1 MKDEGRRMES
11 AAGSPGVRFRFILG
25 PSVVLG
31 ILLSFTGI
39 MPAQET
45 QTPPRTQENPQRD
58 QRILVDVNLVTLRF
72 TIRDQQGRFLNT
84 LTRDQFR
91 VFENQEQKEMAF
103 FEAPSNKGATQAGPL
118 FLAFLLDVSGSTFA
132 TRSEEIIA
140 AQTFF
145 DNIHQVTQLGIFG
158 FTDKLIPFQD
168 FTSERGPAL
177 KAFAEARQ
185 HLGQTAIYDSLSQ
198 LMDRMGNRAKQSDRK
213 VVILVSDAMDKA
225 YAKWR
230 ALAAKAKSNNITIY
244 TILVPSAAQL
254 YIGNAADSEALPSQA
269 LKAGQE
275 EAFAR
280 LALDSGGKSFAG
292 FETILDFDQT
302 LAQIDD
308 DIYGNL
314 YSVGFYTD
322 NPYLDKTE
330 RQIRVETLQQGAKVS
345 ALFQNLPERLSQK
358 KKYISALFD
367 AGSLSRLSE
376 ATGLQFEE
384 IGAELDVL
392 PSDREGGQ
400 LGLPFRIKIS
410 PFSLRGSRKEGV
422 RTQFGIIG
430 LLLDRQG
437 REVVRLREFFRASL
451 SPKEIEVGRAIIY
464 TNKLFAPPGRYD
476 LRLAVLELAS
486 WRVTAFQSPVEI
498 VENR

>member
-1 MKDEGRRMES
+1 MKDEGRRMKR
-11 AAGSPGVRFRFILG
+11 GGVI
-25 PSVVLG
+25 STV
-31 ILLSFTGI
+31 ILLLLSGFPLGQDTRSG
-39 MPAQET
+39 
-45 QTPPRTQENPQRD
+45 D
-58 QRILVDVNLVTLRF
+58 QRIQVNVNLVTLRF
-72 TIRDQQGRFLNT
+72 TIRDHQGQFLNT
-84 LTRDQFR
+84 LTEDQFQ
-91 VFENQEQKEMAF
+91 VFENQQRKNIAF
-103 FEAPSNKGATQAGPL
+103 FDAPSNKGGRGGPI

-145 DNIHQVTQLGIFG
+145 DNIQQVTQLGIYG

-168 FTSERGPAL
+168 FTPERSAAL
-177 KAFAEARQ
+177 KAFAQARR

-198 LMDRMGNRAKQSDRK
+198 LIDRINSKAKQSDRK
-213 VVILVSDAMDKA
+213 VVILVSDGEDKA
-225 YAKWR
+225 YSKSSTLVEKAR
-230 ALAAKAKSNNITIY
+230 ASNITIY

-254 YIGNAADSEALPSQA
+254 YIGNAAESDELPS
-269 LKAGQE
+269 KANKAAQE
-275 EAFAR
+275 EAFSR
-280 LALDSGGKSFAG
+280 LASGTGGKYFAG

-314 YSVGFYTD
+314 YSLGFYTD
-322 NPYLDKTE
+322 NPYLEKSQ
-330 RQIRVETLQQGAKVS
+330 RQLRVECARPGAKVS

-367 AGSLSRLSE
+367 PDSLSRLSE
-376 ATGLQFEE
+376 AGGAQFEE
-384 IGAELDVL
+384 IGADLDVL

-400 LGLPFRIKIS
+400 IGLPFRIKIS
-410 PFSLRGSRKEGV
+410 PFSLRGNRKEGV

-451 SPKEIEVGRAIIY
+451 SPKEIEVGRGIIY
-464 TNKLFAPPGRYD
+464 TNKLMAPPGKYD

-486 WRVTAFQSPVEI
+486 WRVTAFHTNVEI
-498 VENR
+498 VDTNSNND

>member
-1 MKDEGRRMES
+1 MKGERSLRALGRRVPVFFLVLPLLTGVPS
-11 AAGSPGVRFRFILG
+11 ALEG
-25 PSVVLG
+25 
-31 ILLSFTGI
+31 
-39 MPAQET
+39 Q
-45 QTPPRTQENPQRD
+45 TQEMEE
-58 QRILVDVNLVTLRF
+58 QRIQVDVNLVTLRF
-72 TIRDQQGRFLNT
+72 SVRDQQGRFLNN
-84 LTRDQFR
+84 LTRDKFR
-91 VFENQEQKEMAF
+91 VFENQELKEIAF
-103 FEAPSNKGATQAGPL
+103 FDEPSNKSGGTGPL
-118 FLAFLLDVSGSTFA
+118 FLAFLIDVSGSTFA

-145 DNIHQVTQLGIFG
+145 DNIQRITQLGIFG

-168 FTSERGPAL
+168 FTSERAAAA

-198 LMDRMGNRAKQSDRK
+198 LIDRINARAKTSERK
-213 VVILVSDAMDKA
+213 VVIVISDAGDKD
-225 YAKWR
+225 YEKWR
-230 ALAAKAKSNNITIY
+230 ASVAKAKASNVTIY

-254 YIGNAADSEALPSQA
+254 YVGKAADSSAQPDAEALQAKQEQAFSQ
-269 LKAGQE
+269 
-275 EAFAR
+275 
-280 LALDSGGKSFAG
+280 LALGTGGKHFSG

-314 YSVGFYTD
+314 YTLGFYTD
-322 NPYLDKTE
+322 NPYLDKSE
-330 RQIRVETLQQGAKVS
+330 RQISVHVSQPGAAVS
-345 ALFQNLPERLSQK
+345 ALFQNFPERLTQK

-367 AGSLSRLSE
+367 PGSLSRLSE
-376 ATGLQFEE
+376 ATSLPFEE
-384 IGAELDVL
+384 IGAELDLL
-392 PSDREGGQ
+392 PADREGGE

-422 RTQFGIIG
+422 RTQLGIIG
-430 LLLDRQG
+430 LLLDGQG

-451 SPKEIEVGRAIIY
+451 SPREIEVGRAIIY

-486 WRVTAFQSPVEI
+486 WRVTAFNSSVEI
-498 VENR
+498 RER

>member
-1 MKDEGRRMES
+1 MKDEGRRMKMDFTRQT
-11 AAGSPGVRFRFILG
+11 GLRFGYVTL
-25 PSVVLG
+25 L
-31 ILLSFTGI
+31 LLSLVACVFSG
-39 MPAQET
+39 PLFGQQER
-45 QTPPRTQENPQRD
+45 PRD
-58 QRILVDVNLVTLRF
+58 QRIQIDVNLVTLRF
-72 TIRDQQGRFLNT
+72 TVRDQQGHFLNS
-84 LTRDQFR
+84 LTEEQFR
-91 VFENQEQKEMAF
+91 IFENQERKDIAF
-103 FEAPSNKGATQAGPL
+103 FDAPSNKGGQGGPL

-145 DNIHQVTQLGIFG
+145 DNIQQVTQLGIFG

-168 FTSERGPAL
+168 FTSERSAAL

-198 LMDRMGNRAKQSDRK
+198 LIDRMNSRAKQTDRK
-213 VVILVSDAMDKA
+213 VVILVSDAIDKE
-225 YAKWR
+225 YAKSR
-230 ALAAKAKSNNITIY
+230 ALMAKARQNNITVY

-254 YIGNAADSEALPSQA
+254 YIGNAAENNETLPAQA
-269 LKAGQE
+269 IKASQE

-280 LALDSGGKSFAG
+280 LAVGTGGKHFAG

-314 YSVGFYTD
+314 YSLGFYTD
-322 NPYLDKTE
+322 NPYLDKSE
-330 RQIRVETLQQGAKVS
+330 RQIRVECSHPGTKVS

-358 KKYISALFD
+358 KRYISALFD

-376 ATGLQFEE
+376 PGGLQFEE

-400 LGLPFRIKIS
+400 IGLPFRIKIS

-464 TNKLFAPPGRYD
+464 TNKLMAPPGRYD

-486 WRVTAFQSPVEI
+486 WRVTAFRTNVEI
-498 VENR
+498 VDN

>member
-1 MKDEGRRMES
+1 MKDEGRRMKTT
-11 AAGSPGVRFRFILG
+11 G
-25 PSVVLG
+25 PKFPPFGCFNLHPLFLVVLFVCPA
-31 ILLSFTGI
+31 LLGQDTR
-39 MPAQET
+39 E
-45 QTPPRTQENPQRD
+45 RD
-58 QRILVDVNLVTLRF
+58 QRIQVDVNLVTLRF
-72 TIRDQQGRFLNT
+72 TVRDQQGQFLNN
-84 LTRDQFR
+84 LTEDQFR
-91 VFENQEQKEMAF
+91 IFENQERKDLAF
-103 FEAPSNKGATQAGPL
+103 FDAPSNIGGRGGPL
-118 FLAFLLDVSGSTFA
+118 LLAFLLDVSGSTFA

-145 DNIHQVTQLGIFG
+145 DNIQEVTQLGIFG
-158 FTDKLIPFQD
+158 FTDKLIPFQE
-168 FTSERGPAL
+168 FTSERAAAL

-185 HLGQTAIYDSLSQ
+185 HLGQTAIYDSLAQ
-198 LMDRMGNRAKQSDRK
+198 LIDRINSKAKKSDRK
-213 VVILVSDAMDKA
+213 VVILVSDAIDKA
-225 YAKWR
+225 YSKSAS
-230 ALAAKAKSNNITIY
+230 LVAKARANNITVY

-254 YIGNAADSEALPSQA
+254 YIGNAVESNETVPAQA
-269 LKAGQE
+269 TKTSQE

-280 LALDSGGKSFAG
+280 LAVGTGGKHFAG

-314 YSVGFYTD
+314 YSLGFYTD
-322 NPYLDKTE
+322 NPYLDKRE
-330 RQIRVETLQQGAKVS
+330 RQIRVECSHSGARVS

-376 ATGLQFEE
+376 AGGLQFEE
-384 IGAELDVL
+384 IAAELDIL

-400 LGLPFRIKIS
+400 LGLPFRLKIS
-410 PFSLRGSRKEGV
+410 PYSVRGSRKEGV

-464 TNKLFAPPGRYD
+464 TNKLMAPPGRYD

-486 WRVTAFQSPVEI
+486 WRVTAFRSSVEI
-498 VENR
+498 VDN

>member
-1 MKDEGRRMES
+1 MKTSRGRQCRKAIFS
-11 AAGSPGVRFRFILG
+11 LR
-25 PSVVLG
+25 
-31 ILLSFTGI
+31 LLCLIVSISSGFLL
-39 MPAQET
+39 AQED
-45 QTPPRTQENPQRD
+45 RQRE
-58 QRILVDVNLVTLRF
+58 QRIQVDVNLVTLRF
-72 TIRDQQGRFLNT
+72 TIRDQQNRFLNT
-84 LTRDQFR
+84 LSQDQFR
-91 VFENQEQKEMAF
+91 IIENQETKNIAF
-103 FEAPSNKGATQAGPL
+103 FEAPSNKGGQGGPL

-145 DNIHQVTQLGIFG
+145 DSIQQVTQLGIFG
-158 FTDKLIPFQD
+158 FTDKLIPFQE
-168 FTSERGPAL
+168 FTSERSAAL

-198 LMDRMGNRAKQSDRK
+198 LIDRIKSRAKQSDRK
-213 VVILVSDAMDKA
+213 VVILVSDAIDKA
-225 YAKWR
+225 YSKSR
-230 ALAAKAKSNNITIY
+230 SLVAKARQSNITIY

-254 YIGNAADSEALPSQA
+254 YIGNAAESNEGVPAQA
-269 LKAGQE
+269 TKASQE

-280 LALDSGGKSFAG
+280 LALGTGGKHFAG

-314 YSVGFYTD
+314 YSLGFYTD
-322 NPYLDKTE
+322 NPYLAKSE
-330 RQIRVETLQQGAKVS
+330 RQIRVDCSYPGAKVS

-367 AGSLSRLSE
+367 ANSLSRLAE
-376 ATGLQFEE
+376 AGGLQFEE
-384 IGAELDVL
+384 IGAELDIL
-392 PSDREGGQ
+392 PSEREGGQ
-400 LGLPFRIKIS
+400 IGLPFRIKIS
-410 PFSLRGSRKEGV
+410 PYTVRGSRKEGV

-451 SPKEIEVGRAIIY
+451 SPKEIEVGRAIMY
-464 TNKLFAPPGRYD
+464 TNKLMAPPGRYD

-486 WRVTAFQSPVEI
+486 WRVTAFRANVEI
-498 VENR
+498 VDN

>member
-1 MKDEGRRMES
+1 MKDEGGRMKTEG
-11 AAGSPGVRFRFILG
+11 AGRKCASQSRFNLHLLFLSVLLFPGFVF
-25 PSVVLG
+25 
-31 ILLSFTGI
+31 
-39 MPAQET
+39 AQE
-45 QTPPRTQENPQRD
+45 QDNRVRD
-58 QRILVDVNLVTLRF
+58 QRIQVDVNLVTLRF
-72 TIRDQQGRFLNT
+72 TVRDHRGQFLNT
-84 LTRDQFR
+84 LTRDQFQI
-91 VFENQEQKEMAF
+91 FENQQRKNIAF
-103 FEAPSNKGATQAGPL
+103 FDGPSNKGGQGGPL
-118 FLAFLLDVSGSTFA
+118 LLAFLLDVSGSTFA

-145 DNIHQVTQLGIFG
+145 DNIQQVTQLGIYG
-158 FTDKLIPFQD
+158 FTDKLIPFHE
-168 FTSERGPAL
+168 FTSERSAAL

-198 LMDRMGNRAKQSDRK
+198 LIDRINSRAKKSDRK

-225 YAKWR
+225 YSKSSSLVEKAR
-230 ALAAKAKSNNITIY
+230 ANNVTVY

-254 YIGNAADSEALPSQA
+254 YIGNAEGSEELPAQATKASQE
-269 LKAGQE
+269 Q
-275 EAFAR
+275 AFAQ
-280 LALDSGGKSFAG
+280 LALGTGGKHFAG

-314 YSVGFYTD
+314 YSLGFYTD
-322 NPYLDKTE
+322 NPYLEKSQ
-330 RQIRVETLQQGAKVS
+330 RQIKVECSQPNSRVS

-358 KKYISALFD
+358 KRYISALFD
-367 AGSLSRLSE
+367 ANALSRLSE
-376 ATGLQFEE
+376 AGGAQFEE
-384 IGAELDVL
+384 LGADLDIL
-392 PSDREGGQ
+392 PSEREGGQ

-410 PFSLRGSRKEGV
+410 PYTLRGNRKEGV

-451 SPKEIEVGRAIIY
+451 SPKEIEVGRAIMY
-464 TNKLFAPPGRYD
+464 TNKLMAPPGRYD

-486 WRVTAFQSPVEI
+486 WRVTAFHQNVEI
-498 VENR
+498 VDN

>member
-1 MKDEGRRMES
+1 MKDESGRMKTNT
-11 AAGSPGVRFRFILG
+11 LG
-25 PSVVLG
+25 QSCRSTGCFNLHLLFLIVL
-31 ILLSFTGI
+31 LFSSFVFG
-39 MPAQET
+39 QDD
-45 QTPPRTQENPQRD
+45 RSRD
-58 QRILVDVNLVTLRF
+58 QRIQVDVNLVTLRF

-84 LTRDQFR
+84 LTQDQFQ
-91 VFENQEQKEMAF
+91 VFENQERRDMAF
-103 FEAPSNKGATQAGPL
+103 FDAPSNKGGQGGPL

-145 DNIHQVTQLGIFG
+145 DNIQQVTQLGIFG
-158 FTDKLIPFQD
+158 FTDKLIPFQE
-168 FTSERGPAL
+168 FTSERSAAL

-198 LMDRMGNRAKQSDRK
+198 LIERINSRAKQSDRK

-225 YAKWR
+225 YSKSSS
-230 ALAAKAKSNNITIY
+230 LVAKARKNNITIY

-254 YIGNAADSEALPSQA
+254 YIGNAVENNEGLPAQA
-269 LKAGQE
+269 TKASQE

-280 LALDSGGKSFAG
+280 LAVSTGGKHFAG

-302 LAQIDD
+302 LAQIYD

-314 YSVGFYTD
+314 YSLGFYTD
-322 NPYLDKTE
+322 NPYLDKSE
-330 RQIRVETLQQGAKVS
+330 RQIRVDCAQAGARVS

-367 AGSLSRLSE
+367 ANSLSRLSE
-376 ATGLQFEE
+376 PGGLQFEE
-384 IGAELDVL
+384 IGAELDIL
-392 PSDREGGQ
+392 PSEREGGQ
-400 LGLPFRIKIS
+400 IGLPFRIKIS
-410 PFSLRGSRKEGV
+410 PYTVRGSRKEGV

-464 TNKLFAPPGRYD
+464 TNKLMAPPGRYD

-486 WRVTAFQSPVEI
+486 WRVTAFRSNVEI
-498 VENR
+498 VDH